1 MKIFK
6 FGGTSLG
13 SAERIRQV
21 AEIVSNIE
29 GDRLV
34 VLSAMSG
41 TTNTLVKI
49 GNELRGNRANS
60 AETLIGE
67 LEGTY
72 RAVIE
77 DLYANSEI
85 KVTVNEIIS
94 EIFGY
99 IRGFLINSFHIFAE
113 RNLLAQGELISSA
126 IFYYYLLEKGV
137 EADLISALEFMR
149 IDKNGEPD
157 EFYIKEKLEM
167 LLKTP
172 NKKCLTV
179 TQGFICKNAYGEID
193 NLKRGGSDY
202 TATLI
207 GAALK
212 AEEVQIWTDIDGFH
226 NNDPRVVENTKP
238 ISTMSFDVAAELSY
252 FGAKILHPSSVLPA
266 KKNNIPVR
274 LKNTMEP
281 TAKGTLII
289 LEDRIFG
296 IQAVAAKSNITAIKI
311 KSDRMLMAYGFL
323 RHVFEIFERFKTS
336 IDMIT
341 TSEVAVS
348 VTIDDDTY
356 LGDITDE
363 LRQYGNVE
371 VEHEQTII
379 CIAGNYTDDSSG
391 IAAEVL
397 HAMKEIPIRM
407 ISYGGSFHN
416 ISVLINT
423 NHKTAALKA
432 LSTMLFV
439 SGAQDA
445 E

>member
-1 MKIFK
+1 MKVLK
-6 FGGTSLG
+6 FGGTSVG
-13 SAERIRQV
+13 SAKRIKEV
-21 AEIVSNIE
+21 AEIVRNEAGEII
-29 GDRLV
+29 V

-49 GNELRGNRANS
+49 GNELRYNRTSS
-60 AETLIGE
+60 ATAMISD
-67 LEGTY
+67 LESSY
-72 RAVIE
+72 RTVIE
-77 DLYANSEI
+77 ELYDKPEI
-85 KVTVNEIIS
+85 KSAVLEFVKET
-94 EIFGY
+94 FDY
-99 IRGFLINSFHIFAE
+99 IRGFLINSFNIFEE
-113 RNLLAQGELISSA
+113 RNLLAQGELMSSTM
-126 IFYYYLLEKGV
+126 FSYYLLEKGTDT
-137 EADLISALEFMR
+137 DLISALEFMR

-167 LLKTP
+167 LMRAE
-172 NKKCLTV
+172 NKKSITI

-207 GAALK
+207 GAALN

-226 NNDPRVVENTKP
+226 NNDPRFVENTRP
-238 ISTMSFDVAAELSY
+238 ISKMSFDVAAELSY

-281 TAKGTLII
+281 TAEGTLII
-289 LEDRIFG
+289 LNDEFAG
-296 IQAVAAKSNITAIKI
+296 IQAVAAKSNITAIKV

-356 LGDITDE
+356 VGDITDE
-363 LRQYGNVE
+363 LRQFGNVE
-371 VEHEQTII
+371 VDTEQTII
-379 CIAGNYTDDSSG
+379 CIAGNYAEDSAG
-391 IAAEVL
+391 IAASVINAL
-397 HAMKEIPIRM
+397 KDIPLRM
-407 ISYGGSFHN
+407 ISYGGSLHN

-423 NHKTAALKA
+423 KYKDAALNS
-432 LSTMLFV
+432 LSDNLFNGV
-439 SGAQDA
+439 QDA

>member
-1 MKIFK
+1 MKVLK
-6 FGGTSLG
+6 FGGTSVG
-13 SAERIRQV
+13 SAQRIREV
-21 AEIVSNIE
+21 ADIVCNATGEII
-29 GDRLV
+29 V

-49 GNELRGNRANS
+49 GNELRNNRTIS
-60 AETLIGE
+60 AEAMIGDLESSYFSVIDE
-67 LEGTY
+67 LYE
-72 RAVIE
+72 
-77 DLYANSEI
+77 NQEI
-85 KVTVNEIIS
+85 KSTIVDLVNAT
-94 EIFGY
+94 FTY
-99 IRGFLINSFHIFAE
+99 IRNFLFNSFNIFEE
-113 RNLLAQGELISSA
+113 RNLLAQGELMSSA
-126 IFYYYLLEKGV
+126 MFYSYLLEIGIS
-137 EADLISALEFMR
+137 ADLVSALEFMR
-149 IDKNGEPD
+149 IDKNSEPD

-167 LLKTP
+167 LLKDE
-172 NKKCLTV
+172 NKKSITI

-207 GAALK
+207 GAAVN

-226 NNDPRVVENTKP
+226 NNDPRIVKNTSP
-238 ISTMSFDVAAELSY
+238 ISKMSFDVAAELSY

-281 TAKGTLII
+281 TAAGTLIT
-289 LEDRIFG
+289 LRNEFAG
-296 IQAVAAKSNITAIKI
+296 VQAVAAKSNIIAIKI

-363 LRQYGNVE
+363 LRQFGNVE
-371 VEHEQTII
+371 VDTDQTII
-379 CIAGNYTDDSSG
+379 CIAGNYAEDSAG
-391 IAAEVL
+391 IAASVINAL
-397 HAMKEIPIRM
+397 KDIPLRM
-407 ISYGGSFHN
+407 ISYGGSLHN

-423 NHKTAALKA
+423 KYKDAALNA
-432 LSTMLFV
+432 LSDNLFN
-439 SGAQDA
+439 GAQDA